1 MADAGTERTVMA
13 IKSTAAFEKKLEELR
28 QSGQSECRLLV
39 EFVEDILD
47 DETAEAGLI
56 QSSMQEFMDAAKA
69 LHDLAE
75 AEKL

>member
-1 MADAGTERTVMA
+1 MA